1 MSLLRLAYKK
11 KVASVLGSPSLSV
24 SVPLSLESLAL
35 RKGNYW
41 DVRQPEEQPLE

>member
-11 KVASVLGSPSLSV
+11 KVAFVLGSPSLSV
-24 SVPLSLESLAL
+24 SVPLSLESLVL
-35 RKGNYW
+35 RKANYW